1 MWAKSSGRRRRHAS
15 PSDLCVGVIPGC
27 GGAASSGGREGAAR
41 WLEGRREHGSDV
53 GTAWGAAPII
63 LDNRNIKSEMARWI
77 LAAEILIVELG
88 KDRLKIIQNYMA
100 IDVSL
105 DVLRLIQAQ

>member
-1 MWAKSSGRRRRHAS
+1 
-15 PSDLCVGVIPGC
+15 
-27 GGAASSGGREGAAR
+27 
-41 WLEGRREHGSDV
+41 
-53 GTAWGAAPII
+53 
-63 LDNRNIKSEMARWI
+63 MARWI

-88 KDRLKIIQNYMA
+88 KDRLKIIQKYMA